1 MTDCPDCGQPLIK
14 VPNAERLLQC
24 PTTQMY
30 YPLSRRG
37 ELEDPTPEPPA
48 DRIHQQVDV
57 QPQKLAKQTSILP
70 PNLYQELASK
80 IGEAQI
86 PNFVTFLRT
95 ELKMAPFRF
104 MMQPKLLR
112 DEVMARAFPHWLE
125 TSGLL

>member
-1 MTDCPDCGQPLIK
+1 M
-14 VPNAERLLQC
+14 
-24 PTTQMY
+24 
-30 YPLSRRG
+30 
-37 ELEDPTPEPPA
+37 PEPPA
-48 DRIHQQVDV
+48 DRIQQAEAPSP
-57 QPQKLAKQTSILP
+57 PQSLMKETSLLP

-86 PNFVTFLRT
+86 PNFVTFLRR